1 MSIIL
6 YILIVTAT
14 VAAFAYGGGV
24 IAVKTAGDKVGYE
37 AEDWAA
43 GWIVGSGFVGLV
55 VSIVAL
61 AAGLRHLLGLIVGV
75 GLVAGAAFAVFLT
88 FAMVMNQIESNREK
102 D

>member
-24 IAVKTAGDKVGYE
+24 LAVKTVGDKVGYE
-37 AEDWAA
+37 AEDWAG
-43 GWIVGSGFVGLV
+43 GWIIGSGFAGLVLGIFGVVSGLMNLLGLV
-55 VSIVAL
+55 V
-61 AAGLRHLLGLIVGV
+61 GF
-75 GLVAGAAFAVFLT
+75 GLVAGTLFALFLT
-88 FAMVMNQIESNREK
+88 YAMVMNQIDSNREK